1 MCCEEETGTL
11 FFTLRQMSRDSAAF
25 DFVLSSGALKTL
37 CAILG
42 AVHDPMALMIAPA
55 VFRFWANLA
64 SYQVNRHDVHDN
76 GISAQRVHVC
86 SHCYI
91 GARFRSSS

>member
-1 MCCEEETGTL
+1 MCCEEKTGNFL
-11 FFTLRQMSRDSAAF
+11 FSLFQMSKDSAAF

-42 AVHDPMALMIAPA
+42 EVHDPMALMIAPA

-64 SYQVNRHDVHDN
+64 SYQVNRHAVHDT
-76 GISAQRVHVC
+76 GISRPTRARV
-86 SHCYI
+86 
-91 GARFRSSS
+91 